1 MITFLKKSVKFREKN
16 GKILFQS
23 KISRSTIL
31 VIISRPTPLLLSNVV
46 VYGFY
51 SRSTLIWGESFDY
64 SFEKPDVSFGQDS
77 KFSRIQPL

>member
-31 VIISRPTPLLLSNVV
+31 AIILLPAPLPLSDVV

-51 SRSTLIWGESFDY
+51 SRSTLIGGESFDY
-64 SFEKPDVSFGQDS
+64 SFEKPDVSFGQDN
-77 KFSRIQPL
+77 KFWRIQPL